1 MTTFGGGGGGGRKS
15 LTSARGLLAL
25 LEEPLDA
32 LKIHGLRCLNDC
44 AMTAQWAEVAASLDV
59 IESMHEDELFSRRD
73 LAALVASKVGGDEF
87 VCFYYRRHHH
97 HLSVLV
103 LRGERLILEN
113 EIWISFFFPQNTPR
127 RCGVLFITHNNKDG
141 WMQKSVSKNF
151 LWPSQ
156 HV

>member
-59 IESMHEDELFSRRD
+59 IESMHEDECFSRRD
-73 LAALVASKVGGDEF
+73 LAALVASKV
-87 VCFYYRRHHH
+87 RRE
-97 HLSVLV
+97 LDACIASLAREKVDFRTRSGSLFSFPK
-103 LRGERLILEN
+103 RLYTFH
-113 EIWISFFFPQNTPR
+113 S
-127 RCGVLFITHNNKDG
+127 
-141 WMQKSVSKNF
+141 
-151 LWPSQ
+151 
-156 HV
+156 

>member
-1 MTTFGGGGGGGRKS
+1 MTAKTTTTLTTTFGGGGERGGGRKS

-44 AMTAQWAEVAASLDV
+44 AMTSQWAEVAASLDV

-87 VCFYYRRHHH
+87 VSSSSSSSLCEYCAGR
-97 HLSVLV
+97 
-103 LRGERLILEN
+103 
-113 EIWISFFFPQNTPR
+113 
-127 RCGVLFITHNNKDG
+127 D
-141 WMQKSVSKNF
+141 
-151 LWPSQ
+151 
-156 HV
+156 